1 MRVIAQGSTGW
12 NTYPVIWR
20 ALETIPRPFVLMFG
34 GGATGA
40 DAMLAR
46 WGTAAE
52 GVSLEEYKADWG
64 VDGSNRA
71 AGYQRN
77 RAMLDAGAD
86 LVVVFRAR
94 PEVESRG
101 TDMLAT
107 NATRDG
113 VEVRTYFADG
123 STIGGDF
130 IEPGTDSADMPSGPE
145 PVVAL
150 FEGISAEAAH
160 VSGNIK
166 TAAKAR
172 ARKPRAKK
180 ATA

>member
-1 MRVIAQGSTGW
+1 MYKVIAQGSTGW
-12 NTYPVIWR
+12 NSYPVVWR

-46 WGTAAE
+46 WGKAAE
-52 GVSLEEYKADWG
+52 GVTLEEFRADWG
-64 VDGSNRA
+64 VDGANRS

-86 LVVVFRAR
+86 LVIVFRAR

-123 STIGGDF
+123 SRVGDF
-130 IEPGTDSADMPSGPE
+130 IEPGIDSADMPSGPE
-145 PVVAL
+145 PVMDL
-150 FEGISAEAAH
+150 FPTASADASHESA
-160 VSGNIK
+160 NIK
-166 TAAKAR
+166 ATAK

>member
-12 NTYPVIWR
+12 NTYPVVWA
-20 ALETIPRPFVLMFG
+20 ALETIPRPFVLMYG

-40 DAMLAR
+40 DAMIAR
-46 WGTAAE
+46 WGKKAE
-52 GVSLEEYKADWG
+52 GVTLEEYKADWG
-64 VDGSNRA
+64 PDGSNRS
-71 AGYQRN
+71 AGSARN
-77 RAMLDAGAD
+77 REMLDRGAN
-86 LVVVFRAR
+86 LVVIFRAR

-113 VEVRTYFADG
+113 VEVRLYFADG
-123 STIGGDF
+123 STVGDF

-145 PVVAL
+145 PVAV
-150 FEGISAEAAH
+150 SAGSASSAAH
-160 VSGNIK
+160 ESANIK
-166 TAAKAR
+166 ATAK

>member
-1 MRVIAQGSTGW
+1 MYQVIAQGSTGW
-12 NTYPVIWR
+12 STYPVIWK
-20 ALETIPRPFVLMFG
+20 ALREIPRPFVLMYG

-40 DAMLAR
+40 DAMIAR
-46 WGTAAE
+46 WGKATE
-52 GVSLEEYKADWG
+52 GVTLEEFKADWG
-64 VDGSNRA
+64 ENNENRS

-86 LVVVFRAR
+86 LVIVFRAR

-123 STIGGDF
+123 STVGDF

-145 PVVAL
+145 PESCGV
-150 FEGISAEAAH
+150 GSASSAAH
-160 VSGNIK
+160 ESANIK
-166 TAAKAR
+166 TTAK